1 MAAWILS
8 AASPCLSFSF
18 TKENKR
24 KSAKGEGEAEVNP
37 DRPLGKTHRT
47 SQAFSYTTITAI
59 QDFVFLIAKEYT

>member
-37 DRPLGKTHRT
+37 DRPLGKTT
-47 SQAFSYTTITAI
+47 S
-59 QDFVFLIAKEYT
+59 